1 MIKRRFTLPLPAMAN
16 GSTEQTARLKVEE
29 APVCFA
35 EGRQFRIS
43 YPFAITNAAVVLK
56 VSSPIDFILRTQTL
70 AVNAG
75 GVEFNAFRDAQ
86 VTESTPF
93 TEAVPVFANNFQ
105 STALDYTRQ
114 IDIFNGGTITVN
126 EGEAP
131 VEIIRVITAGAT
143 AQRTTVGG
151 AVQGLRGLAAGDY
164 YLVFSRIGGSDAAG
178 VYTLLFEERP

>member
-1 MIKRRFTLPLPAMAN
+1 MIKRRFTLPLPAMAD
-16 GSTEQTARLKVEE
+16 GSTEQTARLKVED

-43 YPFAITNAAVVLK
+43 YPFTITEAPVVVK

-75 GVEFNAFRDAQ
+75 GVEFNAFRDTQ

-93 TEAVPVFANNFQ
+93 TDEVPVFANNFQ

-114 IDIFNGGTITVN
+114 IDILNGGTITVG
-126 EGEAP
+126 EGEVS
-131 VEIIRVITAGAT
+131 VETIRVITSGAT

-151 AVQGLRGLAAGDY
+151 AVQGFRGLAAGDY
-164 YLVFSRIGGSDAAG
+164 YLVFSKIGEGNAAG